1 MLTGLNFQYKN
12 SKNPTLRNITLTI
25 SAGQKIAF
33 IGESGS
39 GKSTLLGILAGLFK
53 DVGCE
58 IKVDG
63 RMSNMSAITSLC
75 VLLPQEPEIFE
86 NTIAYNIGLGI
97 PKAGKEIKKALVLSR
112 FDEVLTRLGGSLKS
126 EAKEKGLNISGDE
139 KQRLALARG
148 ILAMKNSKLILLDEP
163 TSSIDVNNEND
174 IYDAIFT
181 EFKNKTII
189 SAVHHLNLVD
199 KFDYI
204 YVFADGC
211 IVEHGTPAALK
222 CRQGLFADMLKKYI
236 YQSKV

>member
-1 MLTGLNFQYKN
+1 MY
-12 SKNPTLRNITLTI
+12 
-25 SAGQKIAF
+25 
-33 IGESGS
+33 
-39 GKSTLLGILAGLFK
+39 LAVLKQAWFNAVNTRRLFVMVFLSQF
-53 DVGCE
+53 VGMCFALV
-58 IKVDG
+58 KPV
-63 RMSNMSAITSLC
+63 
-75 VLLPQEPEIFE
+75 FE
-86 NTIAYNIGLGI
+86 NTIAY
-97 PKAGKEIKKALVLSR
+97 K
-112 FDEVLTRLGGSLKS
+112 LGGSLKS

-148 ILAMKNSKLILLDEP
+148 ILATKNSKLILLDEP

-189 SAVHHLNLVD
+189 SAAHHLNLVD

-222 CRQGLFADMLKKYI
+222 YRQSLFADMLKKYI